1 MNKNNLVPI
10 TTQSAQKPARL
21 NPFGMLQHDISRVFE
36 DFWSE
41 FSKAHPSEFMPS
53 MDLIETPKE
62 IEMTVEVPGLEEKDV
77 QIELAGNTLT
87 VRGEKKAEK
96 EEKDK
101 NYRLLERS
109 YGSFFRSI
117 DLPAGTDASK
127 IKATVSKGVLNV
139 KIEKPVAAD
148 VKKIEIKAA

>member
-10 TTQSAQKPARL
+10 STGSTQKVARF
-21 NPFGMLQHDISRVFE
+21 NPFGTLQRDISRVFE
-36 DFWSE
+36 DFWSD
-41 FSKAHPSEFMPS
+41 FSKTHPSEFMPI

-77 QIELAGNTLT
+77 QIELTDNTLT

-109 YGSFFRSI
+109 YGSFLRSI
-117 DLPAGTDASK
+117 NLPAGTDASK
-127 IKATVSKGVLNV
+127 IKASVSKGVLKI
-139 KIEKPVAAD
+139 KIEKPAATEAR
-148 VKKIEIKAA
+148 KIEIKAA